1 MSYRDHDSLSQ
12 ALRRLGRQ
20 FQALRDAVLVIDEE
34 GYVADANPAAAE
46 IFSASTFELQ
56 ERHVQELIHLNGHW
70 TATGP
75 AAEVLANA
83 RPLMLSARRITGE
96 EFPAEVSMS
105 EYGVGDGNGP
115 ATVAVVRDL
124 SDRQRMLQIAA
135 HRERLASVGEVTAQI
150 MHGLSSPLTGIAT
163 LIQELLET
171 SGDGERELLELVKS
185 EAERAGAMVHEL
197 LYFTRRDA
205 SVPEVD
211 LNEIVRRASKLFK
224 LRNGCGKAELTAEL
238 DEQPAL
244 VRGQPTQIEQLLI
257 NLLDNACHA
266 LEGSDEPRID
276 IRTRADAERVVLQV
290 SDNGAG
296 IPAQIQERIFEPFF
310 TTKQPGVGTGLGLAI
325 VESIVRECGGTV
337 TLKSEPGRG
346 ATFTVAFQPAR

>member
-1 MSYRDHDSLSQ
+1 MSHRDHDSPSQ
-12 ALRRLGRQ
+12 PLRRLGRQ

-46 IFSASTFELQ
+46 IFAASTFELQ
-56 ERHVQELIHLNGHW
+56 ERHVQELINLNGQW
-70 TATGP
+70 TATGQTRE
-75 AAEVLANA
+75 ALADT
-83 RPLMLSARRITGE
+83 RPLMLSARRINGD
-96 EFPAEVSMS
+96 EFPAEVTMS
-105 EYGVGDGNGP
+105 DYGDGDGRP

-150 MHGLSSPLTGIAT
+150 MHGLNSPLTGIAT

-171 SGDGERELLELVKS
+171 CGDGERELLELVKS

-205 SVPEVD
+205 TVPEVD
-211 LNEIVRRASKLFK
+211 LNEIVRRATQLFK
-224 LRNGCGKAELTAEL
+224 LRHGCAKGELTAEL
-238 DEQPAL
+238 DDQLAR
-244 VRGQPTQIEQLLI
+244 VHGQPTQIEQLVI

-266 LEGSDEPRID
+266 LDGTDEPRIE
-276 IRTRADAERVVLQV
+276 IRTRADGDRVVLQV
-290 SDNGAG
+290 SDNGPG
-296 IPAQIQERIFEPFF
+296 VPAEIQERIFEPFF
-310 TTKQPGVGTGLGLAI
+310 TTKEPGVGTGLGLAI
-325 VESIVRECGGTV
+325 VESIVRECGGTITV
-337 TLKSEPGRG
+337 ESEPGRG